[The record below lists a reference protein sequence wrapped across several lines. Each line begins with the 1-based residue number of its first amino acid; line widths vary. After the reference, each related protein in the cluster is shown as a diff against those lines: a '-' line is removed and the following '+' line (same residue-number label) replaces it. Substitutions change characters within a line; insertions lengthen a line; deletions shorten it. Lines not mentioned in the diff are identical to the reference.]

1 MNLICKHAQP
11 VFCIDCF
18 SIFYHCQLKLEFD
31 AKSTNFTTGISRYMQ
46 CPRKRSKLAY
56 KAKKLILIDI
66 ESKRGTI
73 HHLLIMNCPRRDQW
87 IRKNNKMNCD
97 VKTMFYICA
106 LIRHWPIDRNI
117 FWLSIQLNLG
127 SINTLHLI
135 S

>member
-31 AKSTNFTTGISRYMQ
+31 AKVQTSQRGFQDIYNAQ
-46 CPRKRSKLAY
+46 EKRPKLAY

-73 HHLLIMNCPRRDQW
+73 HHLLIMNCPRRDQ
-87 IRKNNKMNCD
+87 
-97 VKTMFYICA
+97 
-106 LIRHWPIDRNI
+106 
-117 FWLSIQLNLG
+117 
-127 SINTLHLI
+127 
-135 S
+135 

>member
-1 MNLICKHAQP
+1 MPRVQTSQRGFQDIYNAQ
-11 VFCIDCF
+11 
-18 SIFYHCQLKLEFD
+18 E
-31 AKSTNFTTGISRYMQ
+31 
-46 CPRKRSKLAY
+46 KRPKLAY

-117 FWLSIQLNLG
+117 FLIVNSIKSWVYKYFTSNFVKITDFKNVHLKE
-127 SINTLHLI
+127 SIDTFSLTFYYW
-135 S
+135 

>member
-1 MNLICKHAQP
+1 MPRVQTSQRGFQDTCIYNAQ
-11 VFCIDCF
+11 
-18 SIFYHCQLKLEFD
+18 E
-31 AKSTNFTTGISRYMQ
+31 
-46 CPRKRSKLAY
+46 KRPKLAY

-117 FWLSIQLNLG
+117 F
-127 SINTLHLI
+127 
-135 S
+135 